1 MPPIHPMPT
10 THHTQPCDGPATD
23 APRFCLHTLFRL
35 QVGVRGLLTSPDR
48 RHQQL
53 PTRLAALLALWLLA
67 GAAHAV
73 PQCELGG
80 EPVNPANGF
89 TTAGKS
95 GLMRCTDL
103 EGPVRLREQT
113 LQEGRFIG
121 PARWVYRDGSRKEHS
136 TNARGNRHG
145 LAREWDAQ
153 GTLRREENLDDGQ
166 PVGPQK
172 TYAAAGY
179 LQRFDYV
186 VNRSVAVSLSTLA
199 DGSLSELRCAPVS
212 LLPQDRAVCGHQG
225 SASNV
230 TLYRAPGQPSGTVS
244 YLAGEM
250 QRLTVLNPQG
260 VLVRSE
266 TVEQQAGQPARRIKR
281 VYYPAGR
288 LRSETNLLEPE
299 PGATR
304 VEREGVAREWAES
317 GQLTQETRWAQ
328 GLEQSIHQW
337 YLNGQPK
344 LRQQVA
350 REGRNELRTTESF
363 WDNGKASAINVER
376 NGRLWGWQRYFNQ
389 TGQLLHED
397 EHGERGVLL
406 RRKHFN
412 EQGALE
418 REERF
423 LEDGSRI

>member
-1 MPPIHPMPT
+1 M
-10 THHTQPCDGPATD
+10 
-23 APRFCLHTLFRL
+23 L
-35 QVGVRGLLTSPDR
+35 
-48 RHQQL
+48 
-53 PTRLAALLALWLLA
+53 LAALLWPTHPMWHLAQPTERWRAALAALLGLLLA

-73 PQCELGG
+73 PQCELAG

-95 GLMRCTDL
+95 GLMRCTDAD
-103 EGPVRLREQT
+103 GPVRLREQT
-113 LQEGRFIG
+113 LQDGRLEG

-172 TYAAAGY
+172 TFAEAGH
-179 LQRFDYV
+179 LQRLDYV
-186 VNRSVAVSLSTLA
+186 VDRRTAVSLSTLA

-212 LLPQDRAVCGHQG
+212 LMPQDQAVCGHQG
-225 SASNV
+225 RASTV

-244 YLAGEM
+244 YLAGAL
-250 QRLTVLNPQG
+250 QRLTVRSATG
-260 VLVRSE
+260 ALVRSE
-266 TVEQQAGQPARRIKR
+266 ALHREAGQPGRRIKR
-281 VYYPAGR
+281 VYYPSGQV
-288 LRSETNLLEPE
+288 RSETDLLEPE
-299 PGATR
+299 PTAKPTG
-304 VEREGVAREWAES
+304 REGVGREWAES

-328 GLEQSIHQW
+328 GLERSIQQW

-344 LRQQVA
+344 LRQNIA
-350 REGRNELRTTESF
+350 REGRVELRTTESF
-363 WDNGKASAINVER
+363 WDNGKPSAMNVER
-376 NGRLWGWQRYFNQ
+376 NSRLWGWQRYFNEA
-389 TGQLLHED
+389 GLLRHED

-412 EQGALE
+412 AQGALE